1 MFGEYGNELPDTLY
15 FRNSYEQMIKTFVEM
30 KNTYQNVLNS
40 VESLQQQLDK
50 YENSIDERFSTIEN
64 IIPKLVTKAVEDA
77 MYQYKTQL
85 TNIDIMIKSIQ
96 SQVTENAI
104 TENNHYSYVTGELSS
119 INDELI
125 GINKRIN
132 KLNYDLVTAIE
143 EANSYTDQEVHE
155 MAIELEKKIQEQLVL
170 ATEEVKYLI
179 LKSETTMKQ
188 YVDEKVSALH
198 TLIESLESSSLADDI
213 KLVWQYGCNYGGLT
227 AGEWYMMSWITC
239 EDWNK
244 SGITAA
250 EWYTSSRRI
259 FKWNY
264 YINHMI
270 SPLTGKYEPMQKV
283 VLDMFTIIKEMKGKS
298 LTAGEYDEIMLNAQQ
313 YDELNVS
320 AFDYDWK
327 GKEYV
332 HKNNTES

>member
-1 MFGEYGNELPDTLY
+1 MFGAYGNELPDTLY
-15 FRNSYEQMIKTFVEM
+15 FKNSYEQMIETFIEM
-30 KNTYQNVLNS
+30 KNTYQNVLDS
-40 VESLQQQLDK
+40 VESLQQQLNR

-64 IIPKLVTKAVEDA
+64 NIPNLVTKAVEDA
-77 MYQYKTQL
+77 MYQYTAQL

-96 SQVTENAI
+96 SQVTENAL
-104 TENNHYSYVTGELSS
+104 TESNHYSYVTNELLSINGEL
-119 INDELI
+119 ID
-125 GINKRIN
+125 INKRIN
-132 KLNYDLVTAIE
+132 KLNSDLITAIDG
-143 EANSYTDQEVHE
+143 ANSYTDQEVHA
-155 MAIELEKKIQEQLVL
+155 MSIELEKKIQEQLVL
-170 ATEEVKYLI
+170 ATEDVKYLI
-179 LKSETTMKQ
+179 LKSETTMKK

-198 TLIESLESSSLADDI
+198 TLIESLEASSLAEEI
-213 KLVWQYGCNYGGLT
+213 KLIWQYGCCYGGLT
-227 AGEWYMMSWITC
+227 AGQWYMMSWITC

-259 FKWNY
+259 FKWDD

-270 SPLTGKYEPMQKV
+270 SPRTGRYEPMQKV
-283 VLDMFTIIKEMKGKS
+283 VYDMFKIIKEMKGKS

-320 AFDYDWK
+320 AFDYDWR
-327 GKEYV
+327 GKDYV